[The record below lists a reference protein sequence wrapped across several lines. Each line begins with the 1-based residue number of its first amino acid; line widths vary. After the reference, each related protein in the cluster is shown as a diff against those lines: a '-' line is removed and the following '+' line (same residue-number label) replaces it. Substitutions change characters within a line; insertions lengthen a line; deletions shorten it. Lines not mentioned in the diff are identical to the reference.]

1 MHAHPGARS
10 RSRGFRRHLRLLTA
24 FSFVTVAITA
34 FAGVAQAAPTQP
46 APTTYD
52 IHTTATSFS
61 ITVHNGSIS
70 TNNGVLAIRNNAGA
84 TAFQMPLNYRKE
96 YLQFPIDAR
105 TSGNSA
111 TLIPS
116 RDVARAVPVNP
127 AEVERLRVEAAK
139 QQKTAGPQTKQ
150 ERDDEALARFNQ
162 ELSAGLSISSIV
174 GTVLGAI
181 VGGAALCLLAGIPT
195 GFIACLPFVPLGA
208 SLGGLVGLALGG
220 GGSLI
225 WSAVN
230 YFNTINSPFVPPKK

>member
-1 MHAHPGARS
+1 MHSHSGTHTRRPGL
-10 RSRGFRRHLRLLTA
+10 RRNLRLISI

-52 IHTTATSFS
+52 IHTTASSFS

-70 TNNGVLAIRNNAGA
+70 TDNGVLAIRNNAGA

-96 YLQFPIDAR
+96 YLQFPIDTR
-105 TSGNSA
+105 TSGDTA

-116 RDVARAVPVNP
+116 RDVARAVPVDP
-127 AEVERLRVEAAK
+127 VEVEKLRVQAAK
-139 QQKTAGPQTKQ
+139 EQKADGPQTKR

-162 ELSAGLSISSIV
+162 ELSAGVSISSLV

-181 VGGAALCLLAGIPT
+181 VGGVAGCLLGLPLAGL
-195 GFIACLPFVPLGA
+195 GCLPGIPLGA
-208 SLGGLVGLALGG
+208 SLGGIAGLALGG
-220 GGSLI
+220 GGTLI
-225 WSAVN
+225 YSAIQ

>member
-1 MHAHPGARS
+1 MHAHPGTRT
-10 RSRGFRRHLRLLTA
+10 RSRGLRRHLRLLTA

-139 QQKTAGPQTKQ
+139 QQKAAGPQTKQ

-162 ELSAGLSISSIV
+162 ELSAGLSISSLV

-181 VGGAALCLLAGIPT
+181 VGGVIGCLTGLIAAIVG
-195 GFIACLPFVPLGA
+195 CLPAIPLGA
-208 SLGGLVGLALGG
+208 SLGGIVGLSLGG

-225 WSAVN
+225 YSAIN

>member
-1 MHAHPGARS
+1 MHAHPGTRT
-10 RSRGFRRHLRLLTA
+10 RGRGLRRHLRLLTV

-46 APTTYD
+46 AQTTYD

-139 QQKTAGPQTKQ
+139 QQKAAGPQTKQ

-162 ELSAGLSISSIV
+162 ELSAGLSISSLV

-181 VGGAALCLLAGIPT
+181 VGGVIGCLTGLIAAIVG
-195 GFIACLPFVPLGA
+195 CLPAIPLGA
-208 SLGGLVGLALGG
+208 SLGGIVGLSLGG

-225 WSAVN
+225 YSAIN

>member
-1 MHAHPGARS
+1 M
-10 RSRGFRRHLRLLTA
+10 
-24 FSFVTVAITA
+24 AITA

-46 APTTYD
+46 GPTTYD
-52 IHTTATSFS
+52 IHTTASSFS

-70 TNNGVLAIRNNAGA
+70 TNTGVLAIRNNAGA

-105 TSGNSA
+105 TSGNTA

-116 RDVARAVPVNP
+116 RDVARAIPVNP
-127 AEVERLRVEAAK
+127 LEVEQLRMQAAEK
-139 QQKTAGPQTKQ
+139 VDAPRTKQ
-150 ERDDEALARFNQ
+150 ERDDEALQRFNQ
-162 ELSAGLSISSIV
+162 ELSAGISISSLV

-181 VGGAALCLLAGIPT
+181 VGGIAGCALGLFAAVIGCP
-195 GFIACLPFVPLGA
+195 FIIPLGA

-230 YFNTINSPFVPPKK
+230 YFNTINSPFVPPRN